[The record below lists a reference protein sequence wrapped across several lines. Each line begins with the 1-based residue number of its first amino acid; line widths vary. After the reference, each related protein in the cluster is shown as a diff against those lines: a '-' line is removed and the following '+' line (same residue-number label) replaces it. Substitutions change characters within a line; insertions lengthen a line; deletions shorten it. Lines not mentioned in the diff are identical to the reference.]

1 MRWLTATL
9 LLMAFAGPAWSQFP
23 VPAAT
28 APDGATL
35 FQRQCAA
42 CHVAVAAG
50 GVRQGPNLWGVV
62 GRKAGTRS
70 EFKYSGGYA
79 ASGIV
84 WTEAALD
91 SYLTNPQ
98 AMIPGSVMVYRQANA
113 EIRQKIIAWLKDQ
126 H

>member
-1 MRWLTATL
+1 
-9 LLMAFAGPAWSQFP
+9 
-23 VPAAT
+23 
-28 APDGATL
+28 
-35 FQRQCAA
+35 
-42 CHVAVAAG
+42 
-50 GVRQGPNLWGVV
+50 
-62 GRKAGTRS
+62 
-70 EFKYSGGYA
+70 
-79 ASGIV
+79 V